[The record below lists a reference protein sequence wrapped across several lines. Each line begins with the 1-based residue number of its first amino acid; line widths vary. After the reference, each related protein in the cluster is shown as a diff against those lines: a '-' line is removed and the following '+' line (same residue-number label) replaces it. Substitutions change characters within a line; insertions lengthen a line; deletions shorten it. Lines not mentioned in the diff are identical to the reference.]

1 MENEPMT
8 NRRQFIA
15 SVGAASVASGWA
27 GQALAQVEA
36 ESAWARI
43 HRTKVLRIGA
53 VAGAAPYYHKDLA
66 SGEWQGFMIDFA
78 KSLAGSLNAKLDI
91 NETTWGN
98 SVLDLQSNKIDV
110 FFGLNPTPARAL
122 VVDFSDPLFNNAF
135 VLVARK
141 GFSPKTWEELNKPD
155 VKVAVD
161 IGSSH
166 DQMVTKTLP
175 NAQIIRLEKAADAT
189 LAVQTGRADCQVLA
203 VVLALTVISKNPTVG
218 HIVLPTPTQAT
229 TTNLGFRKEPDRQWV
244 EYVNK
249 WIAQTRASG
258 KVKQVVLA
266 NMQALSGVKPDQVPT
281 EISF

>member
-1 MENEPMT
+1 MT

-15 SVGAASVASGWA
+15 SVAAAGAASSWAS
-27 GQALAQVEA
+27 QAFAQAET

-66 SGEWQGFMIDFA
+66 TGEWQGFMIDFA

-110 FFGLNPTPARAL
+110 FFGLNPTPQRAL

-141 GFSPKTWEELNKPD
+141 DFNPKTWEELNKPD

-203 VVLALTVISKNPTVG
+203 VVLALTVMSKNPTIG

-229 TTNLGFRKEPDRQWV
+229 TTNLGFRKETDRQWV

-266 NMQALSGVKPDQVPT
+266 NMQTLSGVKPDQVPT

>member
-1 MENEPMT
+1 MT

-15 SVGAASVASGWA
+15 RVAAAGAAGTASSWA
-27 GQALAQVEA
+27 TQAFAQAEP

-78 KSLAGSLNAKLDI
+78 KNLAGSLDVKLDI

-110 FFGLNPTPARAL
+110 FFGLNPTPQRAL

-141 GFSPKTWEELNKPD
+141 GFNPKTWEELNKPD

-203 VVLALTVISKNPTVG
+203 VVLALTVMSKNPTIG

-229 TTNLGFRKEPDRQWV
+229 TTNLGFRKENDRQWI

-258 KVKQVVLA
+258 KVKQVVLS

>member
-1 MENEPMT
+1 MT

-15 SVGAASVASGWA
+15 SVAAASAA
-27 GQALAQVEA
+27 TALTHPAFAQTDA
-36 ESAWARI
+36 TESAWARI
-43 HRTKVLRIGA
+43 NRTKVLRMGA

-66 SGEWQGFMIDFA
+66 SGEWQGFMIDFG
-78 KSLAGSLNAKLDI
+78 KSLAASLNVKLDI
-91 NETTWGN
+91 NETSWGN

-141 GFSPKTWEELNKPD
+141 GFDPKTWEELNKPD
-155 VKVAVD
+155 VKIAVD

-166 DQMVTKTLP
+166 DQVVTKTCP

-189 LAVQTGRADCQVLA
+189 LALQTGRADCQVLA
-203 VVLALTVISKNPTVG
+203 VVLALTVVSKNPTVG

-229 TTNLGFRKEPDRQWV
+229 TTNLGFRKESDRQWV

-249 WIAQTRASG
+249 WIGQTRASG
-258 KVKQVVLA
+258 KVKEVVLA
-266 NMQALSGVKPDQVPT
+266 NMQTLSGVKPDQVPST
-281 EISF
+281 ISF

>member
-1 MENEPMT
+1 MT

-15 SVGAASVASGWA
+15 GLSAAGFATGWT
-27 GQALAQVEA
+27 GLAHA
-36 ESAWARI
+36 DDTESAWARI
-43 HRTKVLRIGA
+43 HRTQTLRIGA
-53 VAGAAPYYHKDLA
+53 VAGASPYYNKDLA
-66 SGEWQGFMIDFA
+66 SGQWQGFMIDFA
-78 KSLAGSLNAKLDI
+78 NDLASSLKVKLEI

-110 FFGLNPTPARAL
+110 FFGLNPTPQRAL

-135 VLVARK
+135 VLIARK
-141 GFSPKTWEELNKPD
+141 DFAPKTWDELNKPD
-155 VKVAVD
+155 VKIAVD

-166 DQMVTKTLP
+166 DQVVTRMCP

-189 LAVQTGRADCQVLA
+189 LAVQTGRADAQVIA
-203 VVLALTVISKNPTVG
+203 VVLALTVISKNPSIG
-218 HIVLPTPTQAT
+218 HLVLPTPTQAT
-229 TTNLGFRKEPDRQWV
+229 TTNLGFRKETDRQWL

-258 KVKQVVLA
+258 KVKQVVLS
-266 NMQALSGVKPDQVPT
+266 NMQTLSGVKPDQIPA

>member
-15 SVGAASVASGWA
+15 SVAAAGAASNWAS
-27 GQALAQVEA
+27 QAFAQAET

-78 KSLAGSLNAKLDI
+78 KSLAGSLNVKLDI

-110 FFGLNPTPARAL
+110 FFGLNPTPQRAL

-141 GFSPKTWEELNKPD
+141 DFSPKTWEELNKPD

-166 DQMVTKTLP
+166 DQMVTKMLP

-203 VVLALTVISKNPTVG
+203 VVLALTVMSKNPTIG

-229 TTNLGFRKEPDRQWV
+229 TTNLGFRKEADRQWV

-266 NMQALSGVKPDQVPT
+266 NMQTLSGVKPDQVPT

>member
-1 MENEPMT
+1 MT
-8 NRRQFIA
+8 NRRQFITTVA
-15 SVGAASVASGWA
+15 AASAAAGWTT
-27 GQALAQVEA
+27 QTLAQTDGI

-43 HRTKVLRIGA
+43 NRTKVLRIGA

-66 SGEWQGFMIDFA
+66 SGEWQGFMIDFG
-78 KSLAGSLNAKLDI
+78 KNLAAGLNVKLEI

-98 SVLDLQSNKIDV
+98 SVLDLQSNKIDL

-141 GFSPKTWEELNKPD
+141 DFSPKTWDELNKPD
-155 VKVAVD
+155 VKIAVD

-166 DQMVTKTLP
+166 DQVVTRMCP
-175 NAQIIRLEKAADAT
+175 NAQIIRLEKTADAT
-189 LAVQTGRADCQVLA
+189 LAVQTGRADAQVLA
-203 VVLALTVISKNPTVG
+203 VVLALTVISKNPNVG

-229 TTNLGFRKEPDRQWV
+229 TTNLGFRKETDRRWV

-249 WIAQTRASG
+249 WIGQTRASG
-258 KVKQVVLA
+258 KVKEVVLA
-266 NMQALSGVKPDQVPT
+266 NMQTLSGVKPDQVPAQ
-281 EISF
+281 ISF

>member
-1 MENEPMT
+1 MT
-8 NRRQFIA
+8 NRRHFLAGIA
-15 SVGAASVASGWA
+15 AAGTAGTWA
-27 GQALAQVEA
+27 MQALAQTDTT

-43 HRTKVLRIGA
+43 NRTKVLRMGA

-66 SGEWQGFMIDFA
+66 SGEWQGFMIDFG
-78 KSLAGSLNAKLDI
+78 KSLAAGLNVKLEI

-141 GFSPKTWEELNKPD
+141 GFSPKTWDELNKPD
-155 VKVAVD
+155 VKIAVD

-166 DQMVTKTLP
+166 DQVVTKMCP

-189 LAVQTGRADCQVLA
+189 LALQTGRADAQVLA
-203 VVLALTVISKNPTVG
+203 VVLALTVVSKNPTVG

-229 TTNLGFRKEPDRQWV
+229 TTNLGFRKETDRQWV

-258 KVKQVVLA
+258 KVKEVVLS
-266 NMQALSGVKPDQVPT
+266 NMQTLSGVKPDQVPS

>member
-1 MENEPMT
+1 MT

-15 SVGAASVASGWA
+15 SLAAAGTASGWA
-27 GQALAQVEA
+27 GLAHADDA

-43 HRTKVLRIGA
+43 HRTQTLRIGA
-53 VAGAAPYYHKDLA
+53 VAGASPYYNKDLA
-66 SGEWQGFMIDFA
+66 TGQWQGFMIDFA
-78 KSLAGSLNAKLDI
+78 NDLAASLKVKLDI

-110 FFGLNPTPARAL
+110 FFGLNPTPQRAL

-141 GFSPKTWEELNKPD
+141 DFSPKTWDELNKPD
-155 VKVAVD
+155 VRIAVD

-166 DQMVTKTLP
+166 DQVVTRMCP

-189 LAVQTGRADCQVLA
+189 LAVQTGRADAQVLA
-203 VVLALTVISKNPTVG
+203 VVLALTVVSKNPTIG

-229 TTNLGFRKEPDRQWV
+229 TTNLGFRKENDRQWV

-266 NMQALSGVKPDQVPT
+266 NMQQLSGVKPDQVPS

>member
-1 MENEPMT
+1 MT
-8 NRRQFIA
+8 NRRHFLA
-15 SVGAASVASGWA
+15 SVAAAGAASTWTA
-27 GQALAQVEA
+27 QAFAQA
-36 ESAWARI
+36 DTTESAWTRI
-43 HRTKVLRIGA
+43 ERTKVLRMGA
-53 VAGAAPYYHKDLA
+53 VTGAAPYYHKDLA
-66 SGEWQGFMIDFA
+66 SGEWQGFMIDFG
-78 KSLAGSLNAKLDI
+78 KSLAASLNVKLDI

-141 GFSPKTWEELNKPD
+141 GFDPKTWEELNKPD
-155 VKVAVD
+155 IKIAVD

-166 DQMVTKTLP
+166 DQVVTKTCP
-175 NAQIIRLEKAADAT
+175 NAQIIRLEKAQDAT

-203 VVLALTVISKNPTVG
+203 VVLALTVMSKNPSVG

-229 TTNLGFRKEPDRQWV
+229 TTNLGFRKETDHRWV

-266 NMQALSGVKPDQVPT
+266 NMQTLSGVKPDQVPT

>member
-1 MENEPMT
+1 MT
-8 NRRQFIA
+8 NRRRFIA
-15 SVGAASVASGWA
+15 GLAAAGTATTWA
-27 GQALAQVEA
+27 ELALAQADA

-43 HRTKVLRIGA
+43 NRTKILRTGA

-66 SGEWQGFMIDFA
+66 TGEWKGFMIDFA
-78 KSLAGSLNAKLDI
+78 NDLAASLKVKLEI
-91 NETTWGN
+91 TETTWGN

-110 FFGLNPTPARAL
+110 FFGLNPTPQRAL

-141 GFSPKTWEELNKPD
+141 DFNPKTWDELNKPE
-155 VKVAVD
+155 VKIAVD

-166 DQMVTKTLP
+166 DQVVTKMCP

-189 LAVQTGRADCQVLA
+189 LAVQTGRADAQVLA
-203 VVLALTVISKNPTVG
+203 VVLALTVLSKNPTVG

-229 TTNLGFRKEPDRQWV
+229 TTNLGFRKETDRQWL
-244 EYVNK
+244 EHVNK

-266 NMQALSGVKPDQVPT
+266 NMQSLSGVKPEQVPS